1 MSSTSVS
8 SLRSETES
16 HGAAKNVRTC
26 MFTAESQKGHA
37 RYTRDLLSAIAAE
50 GVDRGV
56 EVELVTGADLSP
68 NFQSSHY
75 PINRILPPLANRNA
89 FKSKVAWGISRV
101 SHYIRRENTFLRFV
115 KSRPDLR
122 LVHIQ
127 EYTPW
132 LATRHFAK
140 LRRGGVEVV
149 MTVHNIANYGH
160 ANQRY
165 VRAMQGNWRTAWRT
179 CSALIVHTEGLRDE
193 LGRFLG
199 PGHPPIHVT
208 PHAVWEERST
218 PPITP
223 AAPNGDETARLLFF
237 GMVRANKGLHVLL
250 RAMEF
255 LPNCTLTIAGEHE
268 PGTYH
273 DAILKLVAQRPAGQ
287 IELINEF
294 IDQQKISGYFDRS
307 HLVILP
313 YTDFAS
319 QSGVLHQ
326 ALAHGRPVVA
336 SNVGGLGESVRHWGI
351 GEVVE
356 PKNERALASGVV
368 AALCPEKYRKA
379 AQAAENVRSELTW
392 AKMANAT
399 CDVYHSLV
407 H

>member
-1 MSSTSVS
+1 M
-8 SLRSETES
+8 
-16 HGAAKNVRTC
+16 AKSVRTC
-26 MFTAESQKGHA
+26 MYTAESQKGHA
-37 RYTRDLLSAIAAE
+37 RYTRDLLLAIATM

-56 EVELVTGADLSP
+56 DVELVTSADLSP
-68 NFQSSHY
+68 NFQSNRY
-75 PINRILPPLANRNA
+75 PIHRILPPLANRSV
-89 FKSKVAWGISRV
+89 FKWKIAWGISRV
-101 SHYIRRENTFLRFV
+101 SHYIRRDNTFLRFV

-132 LATRHFAK
+132 LASRHFAK
-140 LRRGGVEVV
+140 LRRSGVEVV

-160 ANQRY
+160 ASQRY
-165 VRAMQGNWRTAWRT
+165 VRAMRSNWRTAWRT
-179 CSALIVHTEGLRDE
+179 CSALIVHTEGLRDQ

-208 PHAVWEERST
+208 PHAVWEERSA
-218 PPITP
+218 PPITAVP
-223 AAPNGDETARLLFF
+223 PKADEKARLLFF

-250 RAMEF
+250 RAMKL
-255 LPNCTLTIAGEHE
+255 LPTCTLTIAGEHE
-268 PGTYH
+268 PGAYH
-273 DAILKLVAQRPAGQ
+273 DEILRLVAQCPAGQ

-294 IDQQKISGYFDRS
+294 IDQQEIAGYFDRS

-313 YTDFAS
+313 YTEFAS

-336 SNVGGLGESVRHWGI
+336 SDVGGLGESVRSWGI

-356 PKNERALASGVV
+356 PNNPNMLADGVV
-368 AALCPEKYRKA
+368 AALRPDHYRKA
-379 AQAAENVRSELTW
+379 AEATERARKELTW
-392 AKMANAT
+392 TKMAKAT